1 MSVGNNNDFNDA
13 EAIFAAVARPN
24 KRTVV
29 VKNME
34 QQEMQMLH
42 RLRQDLIYQRTALT
56 NRIRGFL
63 SELGIV
69 MPQGVNQVR
78 KQL

>member
-1 MSVGNNNDFNDA
+1 MDSSFIRVSFILYRNS
-13 EAIFAAVARPN
+13 ERPN

-29 VKNME
+29 VKNLE

-56 NRIRGFL
+56 NRIRGFF
-63 SELGIV
+63 V
-69 MPQGVNQVR
+69 
-78 KQL
+78 